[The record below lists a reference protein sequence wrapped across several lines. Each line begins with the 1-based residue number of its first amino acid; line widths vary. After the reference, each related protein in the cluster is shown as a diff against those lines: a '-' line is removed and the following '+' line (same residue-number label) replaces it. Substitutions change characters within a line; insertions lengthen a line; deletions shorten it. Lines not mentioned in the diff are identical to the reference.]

1 MIEFFIFAYAAILVT
16 ILFFGLS
23 LLFAVMLMFKNP
35 WATIGEFLEEL
46 ITPSI
51 VEHTPPKQERI
62 DILV

>member
-46 ITPSI
+46 IAPSVVKDTPTK
-51 VEHTPPKQERI
+51 HERI
-62 DILV
+62 DILI